1 MQRSVSAFS
10 HFASWI
16 LPAILVAAAPATAF
30 AEVNEIFKPLP
41 SIAFGASP
49 AGVVIGDFDGDG
61 YNDLAVSYQ
70 GQNDVEV
77 WYGPAFSYEA
87 RSRLSTGPYP
97 SGIVSGD
104 LDGDGRLD
112 LAVIHNL
119 SGELDVFL
127 GAPGR
132 SFHALPRVALGD
144 NATSLALGDFDA
156 DGRLDL
162 AVTTYTFPADSGR
175 IVIFRGR
182 GDGSFNVV
190 DDHSVHFMQGIAV
203 DDFNRD
209 GRVDLAVGGGSDSA
223 VGILL
228 GRGDG
233 TFEEPRLYGPGSGA
247 LDLALADFDGDGTQD
262 IAVRANE
269 SILVL
274 RGTGGGAFELQTE
287 LPSAV
292 IIGGIEVGDFN
303 MDGHPDLIFA
313 NSLANDLSVFLGR
326 GNGGFASELRIPL
339 GLAPGDIAVGDLS
352 GDGVPD
358 VAVTNYSSY
367 EVSLLV
373 ARITSADADQDGSP
387 NGADLCT
394 DSDADGF
401 GDRGFP
407 SNTCASDN
415 CRNAFNP
422 DQADRNSDGSGDA
435 CQPVLIMGGVRQ
447 DGGTDL
453 EVSALARDPQNEP
466 LSGRVDLHQ
475 IRQESLG
482 IGQFGANPYCYN
494 VFNPFYS
501 YPGGDG
507 GITYVNR
514 PDTGPLLGDLVEL
527 APLEGVDCSQNSRFV
542 LRAGHCSD
550 PYGYSSSVLFLDDL
564 PLPAPICVN
573 LATGGGP
580 GFDLTMTGYDEQSIT
595 LSREV
600 TDHFSYPFVSWT
612 PAPIWIGFLNPEA
625 RIEILDIQVTDGN
638 TLPAYGNVN
647 FLYHGEQYMTFL
659 NEGPAGD
666 RDGDGVPDA
675 TDDCVD
681 NDGDGFGN
689 PDAPANVCPPDDC
702 PFRADPSQSD
712 QDGDGFGDAC
722 DLCPTVADPD
732 QTDTDRDGVGDAC
745 DSCPNIS
752 DPNQE
757 DHDRD
762 GIDDVCDNCP
772 RVANPDQKNSDGGIG
787 GDACRVTVVIG
798 DIREDGGEIL
808 EVSAFK
814 EHAHGDPLYGWVEV
828 DSLEGDYAIENR
840 GPDPLLC
847 QETSFGG
854 GAHGTGLAYEFEPGG
869 GILFDVDSRLAC
881 NDGLPDLEIARGPC
895 FRTETAFAPSL
906 DLGGLAFP
914 AKLCVR
920 YVDFPKYPFD
930 LLVFAADESGLH
942 IPAGG
947 GSVIIDPYDFG
958 ADFPE
963 VDISSLT
970 SGQYY
975 LLYLW
980 AGDSFAGV
988 GIATAPF
995 LYQGESRLVISRPPA
1010 PQSVIRAPATA
1021 ECDGARAATVML
1033 DGSQSGPPGSG
1044 AAITSYEWFVDFNGP
1059 GERLLGTGAF
1069 LAASLPLG
1077 QNAVTLRVT
1086 GAGGLASTSTVEI
1099 IVADTLPPVL
1109 TVRAT
1114 PASLWP
1120 PNHRMVSVQPALQIA
1135 DRCDPSPTLRLLY
1148 ARSSEPD
1155 DAPGGGDGSTTGDIQ
1170 IDAAA
1175 GPAGAILL
1183 RAERSSGGPGR
1194 VYELGYA
1201 VTDASG
1207 NSASALTLVTVPLN
1221 LGQGPEPIH
1230 LGLDRTGPGG
1240 AASIYWNSVSGARS
1254 YDLISGD
1261 VRNLHSDATRI
1272 SLGPVRV
1279 VASPTET
1286 SWMESSATF
1295 LSPAPGQ
1302 AFFYLVQYLDDAGSS
1317 GFGSEDLP
1325 LPSEPDGSFSEVAGG
1340 ASGHDGPMKR

>member
-1 MQRSVSAFS
+1 M
-10 HFASWI
+10 
-16 LPAILVAAAPATAF
+16 LVAAAPVATF

-41 SIAFGASP
+41 IMAFGAYP

-61 YNDLAVSYQ
+61 HNDLAASYEL
-70 GQNDVEV
+70 QNDVEV
-77 WYGPAFSYEA
+77 TYGPAFSYDA

-97 SGIVSGD
+97 SRIVSGD

-112 LAVIHNL
+112 LVVIHKL
-119 SGELDVFL
+119 SDDLAVFL

-132 SFHALPRVALGD
+132 SFLALPRVAIGD
-144 NATSLALGDFDA
+144 NGTSLALGDFDA
-156 DGRLDL
+156 DGSLDL
-162 AVTTYTFPADSGR
+162 AVTTYTFPASSGR
-175 IVIFRGR
+175 IVIFHGR
-182 GDGSFNVV
+182 GDGTFTLV
-190 DDHSVHFMQGIAV
+190 DDHTVNVMGGIAV
-203 DDFNRD
+203 GDFNRD
-209 GRVDLAVGGGSDSA
+209 GRVDLAVGGGFGPA

-233 TFEEPRLYGPGSGA
+233 TFEEPRFYGSGLGV
-247 LDLALADFDGDGTQD
+247 LDLALADFDGDGIQD
-262 IAVRANE
+262 IAARANE

-287 LPSAV
+287 LPAAV
-292 IIGGIEVGDFN
+292 ILGGIEVGDFN
-303 MDGHPDLIFA
+303 LDDHPDLIFT

-326 GNGGFASELRIPL
+326 GNGGFAPELRIPL
-339 GLAPGDIAVGDLS
+339 ELWPGELAVGDLN
-352 GDGVPD
+352 GDGVSD
-358 VAVTNYSSY
+358 VAVADYLSY
-367 EVSLLV
+367 GISPLI

-407 SNTCASDN
+407 INTCASDN

-422 DQADRNSDGSGDA
+422 DQADRNRDGSGDA
-435 CQPVLIMGGVRQ
+435 CQPVLLMGGVRQ

-466 LSGRVDLHQ
+466 LSGRVDLYQ
-475 IRQESLG
+475 IRPESFG
-482 IGQFGANPYCYN
+482 FGQFGAYPYCIN
-494 VFNPFYS
+494 AFNPFSPYG
-501 YPGGDG
+501 GGDG
-507 GITYVNR
+507 GLVYVNR

-527 APLEGVDCSQNSRFV
+527 APLEGADCSQNSRFV
-542 LRAGHCSD
+542 LRAGHCSSHYND
-550 PYGYSSSVLFLDDL
+550 SSVLFLDAL

-573 LATGGGP
+573 PDTGGGP
-580 GFDLTMTGYDEQSIT
+580 GFDLTITGYDDQSIT

-600 TDHFSYPFVSWT
+600 TDRFSYPFASWT
-612 PAPIWIGFLNPEA
+612 PAPIWIGFLHPDA
-625 RIEILDIQVTDGN
+625 RIEILDLQVTDGN
-638 TLPAYGNVN
+638 TLPAYGNVD
-647 FLYHGEQYMTFL
+647 FLYHGGQYMTFL

-675 TDDCVD
+675 IDDCVD
-681 NDGDGFGN
+681 GDGDGFGT
-689 PDAPANVCPPDDC
+689 PVAPANTCPPDDC

-712 QDGDGFGDAC
+712 QDGDGLGDAC

-745 DSCPNIS
+745 DSCPDSN

-757 DHDRD
+757 DQDGD

-772 RVANPDQKNSDGGIG
+772 RVANPDQKDSVGGLE

-808 EVSAFK
+808 EVSAVK
-814 EHAHGDPLYGWVEV
+814 EHAHGDPLYGWVEI
-828 DSLEGDYAIENR
+828 DSMEGDYAIENR

-847 QETSFGG
+847 QESSFAGWMD
-854 GAHGTGLAYEFEPGG
+854 GTGLAYEFEPGG

-881 NDGLPDLEIARGPC
+881 NDGLPDFEIARGPC

-906 DLGGLAFP
+906 DFGGLAFP
-914 AKLCVR
+914 AKICVR
-920 YVDFPKYPFD
+920 DVAYPRYPID
-930 LLVFAADESGLH
+930 LLVFAADETGLH
-942 IPAGG
+942 IPGSS
-947 GSVIIDPYDFG
+947 GSVIIDPFDFG
-958 ADFPE
+958 SDFPE
-963 VDISSLT
+963 VDISSLIP
-970 SGQYY
+970 GQYY

-980 AGDSFAGV
+980 ASDGRTSV
-988 GIATAPF
+988 GTATAPF
-995 LYQGESRLVISRPPA
+995 LYHGESRLVISRPPA

-1021 ECDGARAATVML
+1021 ECDGARIAIVTL

-1059 GERLLGTGAF
+1059 GESLLGTGAF

-1077 QNAVTLRVT
+1077 QRAVTLRVT

-1099 IVADTLPPVL
+1099 TVADTLPPAL
-1109 TVRAT
+1109 TVSAT
-1114 PASLWP
+1114 PSSLWP
-1120 PNHRMVSVQPALQIA
+1120 PNHRMVSVQPVLQIA
-1135 DRCDPSPTLRLLY
+1135 DRCDPSPTVRLLY

-1170 IDAAA
+1170 NDAAA

-1183 RAERSSGGPGR
+1183 RAERSAGGPGR
-1194 VYELGYA
+1194 IYELGYA

-1207 NSASALTLVTVPLN
+1207 NSASALTLVTVPRD

-1230 LGLDRTGPGG
+1230 LSLDRTDPGG
-1240 AASIYWNSVSGARS
+1240 AARVYWNPVSGASS

-1261 VRNLHSDATRI
+1261 VRNLNSDTARI
-1272 SLGPVRV
+1272 ALGPVLH
-1279 VASPTET
+1279 VARTTET
-1286 SWMESSATF
+1286 SWTESSAT
-1295 LSPAPGQ
+1295 LRSPAPGQ
-1302 AFFYLVQYLDDAGSS
+1302 AFFYLLQYLDSAGSS

-1325 LPSEPDGSFSEVAGG
+1325 LPSEPDGPFPEPAGAAPQRDG
-1340 ASGHDGPMKR
+1340 ATKR